1 MDKSV
6 EVSAVEP
13 SPMSKAR
20 GGWTPWEPGDDLCP
34 PWWPRRPRSPR
45 GLLRVDVA
53 QGDLRAA
60 DRIYAALTLLATTFV
75 ISDETLA
82 GEVRVVSLSH
92 LREGAEVL
100 AQGAAR
106 AWEPGDEVCPPW
118 PWGRYI
124 ATPPGDDAH
133 EPRGGWRALTRTA
146 LPPRAA
152 DLLDGLSLLQAYA
165 LAARYVDPT
174 ARVTTT
180 VAIGRALVD
189 HAALLARAFA

>member
-6 EVSAVEP
+6 EVSAAEP
-13 SPMSKAR
+13 SPVTQVR

-34 PWWPRRPRSPR
+34 PWWPRRPRSSR
-45 GLLRVDVA
+45 GLLRVDD
-53 QGDLRAA
+53 GPCDLRAA

-82 GEVRVVSLSH
+82 REVRAVSLSH

-106 AWEPGDEVCPPW
+106 AWEPGDDVCPPW
-118 PWGRYI
+118 PWGRYVAATATDGAREPHGPWRELTGS
-124 ATPPGDDAH
+124 ATPA
-133 EPRGGWRALTRTA
+133 
-146 LPPRAA
+146 RAA

-174 ARVTTT
+174 ARATTT

-189 HAALLARAFA
+189 HAALLGCAFA